1 MSTFDLYLHGTP
13 NGHQIWGSDKN
24 HDYINTFYNHDSN
37 ITDKAAMQIDICM
50 GDSYYTYI
58 HQQEVYDSNDRPGS
72 FFAMTVCFPRS
83 FCTNVYK
90 LYQIFETVYSRVCV
104 GSLIAQKQNKEIFL
118 VSDFESSRSG
128 NSATVDKIQAIF
140 VKNIAELITPFIS
153 PLGNVPDTF
162 NKAKKQYSL
171 IEVDSPL
178 FFDYFKKQSIVVLP
192 NLEPASIVNQTI
204 SKQLNSVI
212 SQKKSLESSNSQL
225 QSENSLL
232 LKENQSLTKQLHT
245 SASASEK
252 KYSSIINQ
260 LKSDLKATYQERDEL
275 KTKIEDARS
284 SIDLIDK
291 PFQKLT
297 RLLAGRF
304 PENAK
309 KDFDEDV
316 ESSKKPHAK
325 YSKTI
330 RTSRLNS
337 ILLAIIIALCLVI
350 LYFVALK
357 PNFANINSNGRL
369 TEPSDAVVTPKSEN
383 EAYEANGAST
393 PLDANAES
401 GTNTN
406 NYDSWDSC
414 LINIVGGGNTIVNGR
429 NYTLK
434 VQKKD
439 FTAANVPR
447 GQWLVW
453 IDSRDQPINKDN
465 KFILPTETAT
475 GTNVRVDYVVDGRVV
490 LNRTLKVIK

>member
-13 NGHQIWGSDKN
+13 KGHQIWGSDKN
-24 HDYINTFYNHDSN
+24 HDYIDTFYNHDSN

-58 HQQEVYDSNDRPGS
+58 RQQEVYDSNGRPGS

-83 FCTNVYK
+83 FCTNVHK
-90 LYQIFETVYSRVCV
+90 LYQIFETVYSKVCV

-140 VKNIAELITPFIS
+140 VKNIAELIAPFIS
-153 PLGNVPDTF
+153 PLENVPDTF

-192 NLEPASIVNQTI
+192 NLEPTSIVNQTI

-212 SQKKSLESSNSQL
+212 SQKKSLESFNSQL

-252 KYSSIINQ
+252 KYSSIISQ
-260 LKSDLKATYQERDEL
+260 LKSDLNAAYQERDEL

-309 KDFDEDV
+309 KDFFEDV
-316 ESSKKPHAK
+316 ESSKKSHAK

-330 RTSRLNS
+330 RTPRLNS
-337 ILLAIIIALCLVI
+337 ILLTIIIALCLVI

-369 TEPSDAVVTPKSEN
+369 TEPSDSVVTPKSDN
-383 EAYEANGAST
+383 EASEANSAST

-406 NYDSWDSC
+406 NYDSWASC
-414 LINIVGGGNTIVNGR
+414 LINIVGGGDTIVKGR
-429 NYTLK
+429 NYILK

-439 FTAANVPR
+439 FTAANVQQGR
-447 GQWLVW
+447 WLVW
-453 IDSRDQPINKDN
+453 IDSHDRPINTDDT
-465 KFILPTETAT
+465 FILPTETAI
-475 GTNVRVDYVVDGRVV
+475 GTNVRVDYVVDGKVV
-490 LNRTLKVIK
+490 LSRTPKVIR